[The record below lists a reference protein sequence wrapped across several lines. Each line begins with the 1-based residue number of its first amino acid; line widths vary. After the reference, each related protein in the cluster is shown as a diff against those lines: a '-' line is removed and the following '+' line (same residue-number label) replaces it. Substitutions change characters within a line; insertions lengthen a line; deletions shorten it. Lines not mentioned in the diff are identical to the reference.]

1 METIITKIIMS
12 HYPSFKKLENVYD
25 ITDIKI
31 IGTVDSFSDL
41 TRSITGLTYIWY
53 ISNGITSIKKS
64 EIERW
69 SVDAPSGN
77 HLLISERGFEPELL
91 KYLEILQNVIIWGP
105 EKLALWIGKA
115 VLSGIIIPAD
125 AHNFDDILSDDGE
138 IFSNKIFN
146 EFESVTLKPFV
157 DIKKWLKDNSLS
169 DVRITPVLL
178 KSKIWFINGEL
189 KNSNGDF
196 EEHNWKIIEDSWSN
210 KIYEYD
216 DKDKLEFIPS
226 LRILEPN
233 SLTWKADNQIIN
245 LLVDILSEKRQG
257 KPKLSGGM
265 TRSMMLQ
272 NWRFNVDKVH
282 LDFQYIFIPAWI
294 LNLPV
299 PIILHGINGKTYK
312 FEI

>member
-1 METIITKIIMS
+1 MESIITKIIIS
-12 HYPSFKKLENVYD
+12 HYPNFKRLDNIYE

-31 IGTVDSFSDL
+31 IGMVDSFPDL
-41 TRSITGLTYIWY
+41 PRSTTGPTYIWH
-53 ISNGITSIKKS
+53 ISNGITSINKS

-77 HLLISERGFEPELL
+77 HLLISERGFKPELL

-105 EKLALWIGKA
+105 DKLAQWIGKA

-125 AHNFDDILSDDGE
+125 THGYDENLSDE
-138 IFSNKIFN
+138 IDKSSNKIFN
-146 EFESVTLKPFV
+146 EFESVALKPTI
-157 DIKKWLKDNSLS
+157 DIKKWLNDNSFS

-178 KSKIWFINGEL
+178 KCKIWFINGEL

-216 DKDKLEFIPS
+216 DNDKLEFIPS

-233 SLTWKADNQIIN
+233 RMAWKGDNQIIN

-272 NWRFNVDKVH
+272 NWRFNADKAE
-282 LDFQYIFIPAWI
+282 LDFQYIFISAWI
-294 LNLPV
+294 LNLTIPT
-299 PIILHGINGKTYK
+299 ILHGINGKTYK
-312 FEI
+312 FLN

>member
-1 METIITKIIMS
+1 VETIITKIIAS
-12 HYPSFKKLENVYD
+12 HYPNFKKIDNPHE
-25 ITDIKI
+25 IKDIKM
-31 IGTVDSFSDL
+31 IGTVDSFPDL
-41 TRSITGLTYIWY
+41 KESITGLTYIWH

-77 HLLISERGFEPELL
+77 HLLISERGFESELL
-91 KYLEILQNVIIWGP
+91 NYLEILQNVIIWGP

-115 VLSGIIIPAD
+115 FLSGIITPAD
-125 AHNFDDILSDDGE
+125 AHNFDEILSNDVS
-138 IFSNKIFN
+138 ILSNKIFD
-146 EFESVTLKPFV
+146 EFESVALKPNV
-157 DIKKWLKDNSLS
+157 DIKKWFKDNSLS

-178 KSKIWFINGEL
+178 KCKIWFIDGEL

-210 KIYEYD
+210 TIYEYN
-216 DKDKLEFIPS
+216 DKDKLEFMPS

-233 SLTWKADNQIIN
+233 SLTWKSDNQIIN
-245 LLVDILSEKRQG
+245 LLEDILSEKRQG

-272 NWRFNVDKVH
+272 NWRFNVDNAH
-282 LDFQYIFIPAWI
+282 LDFQYIFISAWI

-312 FEI
+312 FGN